1 MIVDMNIDRIRYQ
14 ILDKFMLDECNLYQ
28 ETWIPMHKWYHNS
41 LLSDYSEELSNYVKE
56 NKYTVDAFGVQ
67 CLSYVN
73 EFKTLPIEY
82 LAENS
87 CDRADKTLL
96 IPLNGAVENSK
107 IHFYDIPTD
116 IEDPYEAVD
125 MHVMRNKEI
134 LNKNSKKT
142 DQQLIEH
149 LFDLDDIDK
158 YDVTKRLNLPYWIID
173 RKPILTCLLKDNA
186 ILYDNK
192 LSYTVDHYV
201 PKPDFVTFN
210 NIITFTVKL
219 SHEK

>member
-1 MIVDMNIDRIRYQ
+1 M
-14 ILDKFMLDECNLYQ
+14 
-28 ETWIPMHKWYHNS
+28 
-41 LLSDYSEELSNYVKE
+41 
-56 NKYTVDAFGVQ
+56 
-67 CLSYVN
+67 
-73 EFKTLPIEY
+73 
-82 LAENS
+82 
-87 CDRADKTLL
+87 

-125 MHVMRNKEI
+125 MHIMRNKEI
-134 LNKNSKKT
+134 LNQNSKKT